1 MADALDKF
9 KSLEERIASAI
20 DVINTT
26 RSEKETLVR
35 DLAAARREVREL
47 QDQLDGLREQRKAV
61 RGRVESLIDSIAEL
75 TEKRLV

>member
-1 MADALDKF
+1 MADALDEF
-9 KSLEERIASAI
+9 KSLEERIARAI

-26 RSEKETLVR
+26 RSEKETLAR

-61 RGRVESLIDSIAEL
+61 RGRVESLIASISEL